1 MQIYLNIIRKIF
13 FLFNSLIIHIGLI
26 VSQNALL
33 RYKINWFDISIYSG
47 CKNLNFG
54 LFFSLVAKLKS
65 NRIDFNLKLKKYY
78 INMEI

>member
-1 MQIYLNIIRKIF
+1 MQIYLNIIRKIL

-33 RYKINWFDISIYSG
+33 KYKINWFDISIYSG

-65 NRIDFNLKLKKYY
+65 DRIDFKIIIMKTLY
-78 INMEI
+78 

>member
-1 MQIYLNIIRKIF
+1 MQIYLNIIKKLF
-13 FLFNSLIIHIGLI
+13 FIFNSLIIHIRLI

-65 NRIDFNLKLKKYY
+65 DRIDFKIIIMKTLY
-78 INMEI
+78 

>member
-1 MQIYLNIIRKIF
+1 MQIYLNIIKKLF
-13 FLFNSLIIHIGLI
+13 FIFNSLIIHIRLI
-26 VSQNALL
+26 ASKNAFL

-65 NRIDFNLKLKKYY
+65 DRIDFKIIIMKTLY
-78 INMEI
+78 

>member
-1 MQIYLNIIRKIF
+1 MQIYLNIIKKLF
-13 FLFNSLIIHIGLI
+13 FIFNSLIIHIRLI
-26 VSQNALL
+26 ASQNAFL

-65 NRIDFNLKLKKYY
+65 DRIDFKIIIMKTLY
-78 INMEI
+78 